1 MRGDF
6 EVCEIDG
13 SPATHAARAALQH
26 RVTCG
31 APEALPCGVRPQ
43 AVVGLGMKN
52 AFVVVIYDDL
62 SERRRHEG
70 NRTDPVV

>member
-6 EVCEIDG
+6 EVCVIDG
-13 SPATHAARAALQH
+13 SPAAHAARAALQH
-26 RVTCG
+26 CVICG
-31 APEALPCGVRPQ
+31 AASACRV
-43 AVVGLGMKN
+43 AVGSGMKN

-62 SERRRHEG
+62 SDRRRHEG

>member
-6 EVCEIDG
+6 DVSDVDG
-13 SPATHAARAALQH
+13 SPAIHARRTALQH
-26 RVTCG
+26 CG
-31 APEALPCGVRPQ
+31 PLSGP
-43 AVVGLGMKN
+43 GMKN

-62 SERRRHEG
+62 SDRRRHEG